1 MFCVKMMSEDDFAF
15 AVRLTD
21 TMGWNLTEEDFM
33 FMKRLEPKGCFI
45 VLDNSERV
53 GVATSIGFDT
63 MGWIG
68 NVIVCE
74 GYRGRGVGS
83 LLVRYALEYLKQ
95 QVETVG
101 VYAYHD
107 KIPFYQRL
115 GFEYDSD
122 FMVFKGKGVLSGS
135 PSYGREA
142 TKTDI
147 SEIVAFD
154 ERCFGASRSKV
165 LEALLLDSGNLCYVA
180 EEQRSLCGFVVA
192 KVYHEGAEV
201 GPLVCQEGCVDVAIE
216 LLKVTLHRLP
226 GVEVV
231 MCAPAKASKI
241 RDTLMP
247 WGFREDF
254 RVARMFYGTP
264 VAGDGVFLAE
274 SLERG

>member
-1 MFCVKMMSEDDFAF
+1 MFHVKTISEDDFAF
-15 AVRLTD
+15 AVDLTD

-53 GVATSIGFDT
+53 GVTTSIGFDT

-68 NVIVCE
+68 NVIIR
-74 GYRGRGVGS
+74 GDYRGRGAGS
-83 LLVRYALEYLKQ
+83 LLVRHALSFLKQ
-95 QVETVG
+95 QVETIG

-107 KIPFYQRL
+107 KIPFYQQL

-122 FMVFKGKGVLSGS
+122 FMVFKGKGVSSGS
-135 PSYGREA
+135 MSYGREA

-147 SEIVAFD
+147 SEIVALD

-180 EEQRSLCGFVVA
+180 EAQRSLRGFVVA

-201 GPLVCQEGCVDVAIE
+201 GPLVCREGCSTVAVDLVRAA
-216 LLKVTLHRLP
+216 LHRLG

-231 MCAPAKASKI
+231 MCVPAKASQI
-241 RDTLMP
+241 RDALMR
-247 WGFREDF
+247 WGLREDF
-254 RVARMFYGTP
+254 RVARMFYGDP
-264 VAGDGVFLAE
+264 SVGDCVFLAE